1 MQLESILSVAV
12 LLGLGAYGF
21 KHLNGEL
28 KSINEKLQTFKDS
41 MPERYTANREFLYWV
56 GEIRESVK
64 RVHDRID
71 KVERNDA

>member
-1 MQLESILSVAV
+1 MQLDQILSVAV
-12 LLGLGAYGF
+12 LLALGAYGF
-21 KHLNGEL
+21 KHLND
-28 KSINEKLQTFKDS
+28 KLEGMSNKLDTFRES

-71 KVERNDA
+71 KVERIDS